1 MRNVIQPINVEAFD
15 LVRQAKVEVRRNVIV
30 PAGTAKPIV
39 TASIVVNDKYA
50 HEFSARSRVSQALLT
65 MEPEALAARLNGG
78 SFFFIN
84 GQLVDFRDAQYE
96 QSGGFFQ
103 SHASIEKMI
112 ELIGVRTM
120 RPQDKRA
127 LGIKTF
133 GNVALSGVYDSQEI
147 VVPKYLAGGDFKANL
162 MYNWNPY
169 HEEIKGVFELVRQI
183 CANGMV
189 GVCDEMNTRVPLI
202 GGWEENLDIAAKQIQ
217 NRIGARVQHRLETMD
232 EERASVAECQ
242 QLSGHALTRL
252 QSETLDEQEHGVL
265 ERIYKAVT
273 PVFHLTKFYKENV
286 FKNRDVAAQMPSHL
300 SKLTAFN
307 AATEMYTHTPEV
319 DSSTGRALQLFA
331 NNMLFTVKNKGT
343 ALLEGLK
350 RTVLGSPFNDPAAA
364 FVGEMTEVNTP
375 KPK

>member
-1 MRNVIQPINVEAFD
+1 MRNLIQPINVEAFD
-15 LVRQAKVEVRRNVIV
+15 LVRQAKVEVQRHETHPRN
-30 PAGTAKPIV
+30 GGKPQV
-39 TASIVVNDKYA
+39 YASIIVNDKYD
-50 HEFSARSRVSQALLT
+50 HEFTPRSRVSQALLT

-84 GQLVDFRDAQYE
+84 GQLVDFRDAAYE

-103 SHASIEKMI
+103 SQESIEKMI
-112 ELIGVRTM
+112 ELIGVRFM

-133 GNVALSGVYDSQEI
+133 GNIALSGVYNSQEI
-147 VVPKYLAGGDFKANL
+147 VIPKYLAGGDFKANL

-169 HEEIKGVFELVRQI
+169 HEDIKGVFELVRQI
-183 CANGMV
+183 CTNGMV
-189 GVCDEMNTRVPLI
+189 GVADEMNTRVPLI
-202 GGWEENLDIAAKQIQ
+202 GGWEENLDIAARQIQ

-232 EERASVAECQ
+232 AERASVADCN
-242 QLSGHALTRL
+242 QLSQHALTRL
-252 QSETLDEQEHGVL
+252 QNEDLSDEEHGVL
-265 ERIYKAVT
+265 ERVYKAVT

-300 SKLTAFN
+300 TKLTAFN
-307 AATEMYTHTPEV
+307 AATEMYTHTPET

-331 NNMLFTVKNKGT
+331 NNMLFTIKNRGS

-364 FVGEMTEVNTP
+364 FVGEMSEDNTP
-375 KPK
+375 KK